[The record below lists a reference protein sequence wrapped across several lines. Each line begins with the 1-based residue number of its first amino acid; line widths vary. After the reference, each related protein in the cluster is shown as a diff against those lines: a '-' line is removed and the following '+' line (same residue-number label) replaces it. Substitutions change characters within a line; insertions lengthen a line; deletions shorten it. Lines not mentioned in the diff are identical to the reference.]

1 MKVGVPG
8 EFHEDRWPR
17 TAEDHREACVSATR
31 EAEGAHRIQVIAWRS
46 VLLTG
51 LRPDLRPYSW
61 PLRSG
66 SGSRSAL
73 RHGDLACRCLSG
85 IPAWRRGSSGRSS
98 AQRPYPQVPQRDS
111 RVAKESSIGSS
122 ARRPYLQ
129 VLQGHPR
136 VAKESSIGSSART
149 PYPQVLQGHP
159 RVAKRV
165 FGTATL
171 PTGTS
176 VTSPRGEEG
185 FWTVFGTVTLPAGAS
200 VAYRRG
206 EGVIYRVFGTATL
219 PTGRS
224 VVFSRS
230 HCELVYRIVAILGFV
245 KFTWDEPLLIIK

>member
-1 MKVGVPG
+1 MNFTKIDGRGQRKTPRGLCFRAHGKRKGPIGYKLSRG
-8 EFHEDRWPR
+8 EGE
-17 TAEDHREACVSATR
+17 
-31 EAEGAHRIQVIAWRS
+31 
-46 VLLTG
+46 LLTG

-149 PYPQVLQGHP
+149 PYPQVLQRHP
-159 RVAKRV
+159 RVAK
-165 FGTATL
+165 
-171 PTGTS
+171 
-176 VTSPRGEEG
+176 
-185 FWTVFGTVTLPAGAS
+185 GAS
-200 VAYRRG
+200 
-206 EGVIYRVFGTATL
+206 
-219 PTGRS
+219 GRS
-224 VVFSRS
+224 SARRPCPQV
-230 HCELVYRIVAILGFV
+230 
-245 KFTWDEPLLIIK
+245 PQ

>member
-1 MKVGVPG
+1 MRIGVPG

-17 TAEDHREACVSATR
+17 TAENHREACVSATR

-149 PYPQVLQGHP
+149 PYPQVLQRHP
-159 RVAKRV
+159 RVAKGASGRSSARRSCLQMPRWHPSVASRSSDLSRSGHLSMIMPV
-165 FGTATL
+165 FGTASL

-176 VTSPRGEEG
+176 VASP
-185 FWTVFGTVTLPAGAS
+185 
-200 VAYRRG
+200 
-206 EGVIYRVFGTATL
+206 
-219 PTGRS
+219 
-224 VVFSRS
+224 RS
-230 HCELVYRIVAILGFV
+230 HCELVFRIVAELGFV
-245 KFTWDEPLLIIK
+245 KFTWHEPLLIIK

>member
-1 MKVGVPG
+1 MKIGVPG

-149 PYPQVLQGHP
+149 PYPQVLQRHPRVAKGASGRSSARRPCPQVPQRHPRVAKRASGRSSARPPYPQVLQGHP

-176 VTSPRGEEG
+176 VT
-185 FWTVFGTVTLPAGAS
+185 
-200 VAYRRG
+200 
-206 EGVIYRVFGTATL
+206 
-219 PTGRS
+219 
-224 VVFSRS
+224 FSRS